1 MRVFPQNGKHSGE
14 ISSRT
19 SRVGVN
25 FRAMP
30 QQESLL
36 KKIAYGALFF
46 LVMVA
51 LLTFTVLLMRG
62 MVWASEKTLPWLVVA
77 SQIALAICIFIF
89 LPLCIFR
96 KTRPL
101 AGLGFYIASFVFGV
115 LLFALSCLLSVSI
128 WGYGALIVG
137 LVMGGVGVLPVAL
150 VATLFTARWELFI
163 ELIIGL
169 VMTFGTR

>member
-1 MRVFPQNGKHSGE
+1 
-14 ISSRT
+14 
-19 SRVGVN
+19 
-25 FRAMP
+25 MP

-36 KKIAYGALFF
+36 KKIGYGALFF
-46 LVMVA
+46 PVMAA
-51 LLTFTVLLMRG
+51 LLTFTVLLMKG

-77 SQIALAICIFIF
+77 SQIALGICIFIF

-101 AGLGFYIASFVFGV
+101 AGLGFYFASFVFGL

-128 WGYGALIVG
+128 WGYGALIFG

-150 VATLFTARWELFI
+150 LATLFTARWELLT

-169 VMTFGTR
+169 MMTFGTRIIGIKLSTKTPSATEIESEENYYAG